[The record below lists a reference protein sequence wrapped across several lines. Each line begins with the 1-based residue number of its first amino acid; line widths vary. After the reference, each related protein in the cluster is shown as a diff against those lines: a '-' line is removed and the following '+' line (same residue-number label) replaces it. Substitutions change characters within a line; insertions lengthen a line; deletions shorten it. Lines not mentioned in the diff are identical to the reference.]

1 MFEQLP
7 SNQRHISCTC
17 VMIRIMQSICIS
29 KMGILTAQF
38 LASAVHLLYEPVVI
52 MTGIH
57 SDTLTYCICCFIGRC
72 QKHRMHCLIQCDYI
86 SLF

>member
-29 KMGILTAQF
+29 KIGILTAQF

-57 SDTLTYCICCFIGRC
+57 PTLSPIAYVRFIGRC